1 MDIMSDSPFAP
12 QKKPKPIIQSLV
24 SAGRQS
30 LVIDPDTTV
39 EGAFDS
45 ALQGITNICQPTV
58 QGTTNS
64 LAATLKQTQYQ
75 ARCHHFVYSG
85 KYAIYPYPSVTVTP
99 ASRVP
104 VSGPPSDMTDVM
116 EAYIMAN
123 VAEVHETDAFV
134 GHIVLI
140 SPLRM
145 RFQAMF
151 WVHGEYVH
159 IDDVAQVHLKV
170 LLLDL
175 TEETPKVFGV
185 CPNVSYDTEFDYVQ
199 KAFP

>member
-45 ALQGITNICQPTV
+45 ALQGITNVIYVGSPP
-58 QGTTNS
+58 
-64 LAATLKQTQYQ
+64 ATLKQTQYQ

-134 GHIVLI
+134 GHIV
-140 SPLRM
+140 
-145 RFQAMF
+145 
-151 WVHGEYVH
+151 
-159 IDDVAQVHLKV
+159 HLKV